1 MKNAIEIE
9 SVVCFT
15 VPHLV
20 PPSGNHYKSPTM
32 YTGKDGYAH
41 RGFKVTAEAKAYKDA
56 VAIFARGRTVA
67 PATARERKAV
77 KYRVGVHVVLGARA
91 RLDCDNS
98 AKVALDALQA
108 AGVIHS
114 DANVLECVLSIDR
127 DDRENPRTEF
137 FVSRLE
143 LEAEENDGT
152 KR

>member
-1 MKNAIEIE
+1 MTIRMNNAIEIE

-15 VPHLV
+15 VPYLT
-20 PPSGNHYKSPTM
+20 PPSGNHYKKPTT

-41 RGFKVTAEAKAYKDA
+41 RGFKVTPEAKAYKDA

-67 PATARERKAV
+67 PATAKERREVR
-77 KYRVGVHVVLGARA
+77 YRVGVHVVLGPGA

-98 AKVALDALQA
+98 AKVAIDALQA

-114 DANVLECVLSIDR
+114 DAKVFECALTIDR

-137 FVSRLE
+137 FVTRLE
-143 LEAEENDGT
+143 DE
-152 KR
+152 